1 MDKLETIKKKIR
13 ELENSDPKNIKEF
26 LKIELEINR
35 LRNQY
40 TK

>member
-1 MDKLETIKKKIR
+1 MDKRETIKKKIR
-13 ELENSDPKNIKEF
+13 ELENSDPKNIEEF
-26 LKIELEINR
+26 LKINR